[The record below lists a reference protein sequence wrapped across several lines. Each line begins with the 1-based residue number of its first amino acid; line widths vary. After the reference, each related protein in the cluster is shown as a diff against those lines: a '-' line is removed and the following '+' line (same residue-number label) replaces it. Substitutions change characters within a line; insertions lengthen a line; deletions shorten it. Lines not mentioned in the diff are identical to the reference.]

1 MSQTLVEVLEVKGH
15 FRTAMKNVTNVT
27 IVLSLEVR
35 SCIRNDNEK
44 VKRYVLK
51 DLKRKG
57 FIMAREVKEDCHCWS
72 RKEEMLILIVALEKA
87 REFLENSRNEKSK
100 WVDANYVRRELSWV
114 EES

>member
-1 MSQTLVEVLEVKGH
+1 MSQTLVEVLEVKRHIG
-15 FRTAMKNVTNVT
+15 TVMKDVTDV
-27 IVLSLEVR
+27 IVVLSLEKR
-35 SCIRNDNEK
+35 SCTWNDHEK
-44 VKRYVLK
+44 VKGYVLK

-72 RKEEMLILIVALEKA
+72 REEEMSVLIVALEKA